1 MTTEGREV
9 VSQPCIKYHHEDRQ
23 PTYVYISRI
32 VYTLT
37 LEMQMPA
44 FNLPNIKILLLVGVV
59 LATLFYIS
67 VLVGGGA
74 TKFLD
79 GFTGLGQTQNTFT
92 MYYMNGCPHCESV
105 LPDYRTF
112 VASGQ
117 VETDGKKTTI
127 RMLEQGDPSAAPE
140 LEANNVKGFPTFILS
155 TAGGENIEYKGERTV
170 EAMKEFISKNS
181 S

>member
-1 MTTEGREV
+1 
-9 VSQPCIKYHHEDRQ
+9 
-23 PTYVYISRI
+23 
-32 VYTLT
+32 
-37 LEMQMPA
+37 MQMPA

-59 LATLFYIS
+59 LAILFYLSI
-67 VLVGGGA
+67 LVGGGA

-79 GFTGLGQTQNTFT
+79 GFTGLGQKQNTFT

-117 VETDGKKTTI
+117 VENNGKKTTI

-140 LEANNVKGFPTFILS
+140 LEANNIRGFPTFVLA
-155 TAGGENIEYKGERTV
+155 TAGGENIEYKGERSV
-170 EAMKEFISKNS
+170 EAMKAFISENS